1 MVKDGIVIAKRYEVI
16 SKIGAGGMADV
27 YKGRDLVLN
36 RYVAIKVLK
45 KEYRE
50 DENFVRKFRTEA
62 QATAGLANPNIVS
75 VYDVGED
82 RGLYYIVMELVEG
95 VTLKEYIKRK
105 GRLPFKEVVS
115 IALQMCNGIQAA
127 HEAGLIHRD
136 IKPQNIIIAKDGK
149 VKVNDFGIAKTT
161 TSNTISSNAMGS
173 VHYTS
178 PEQARGAY
186 SDVRSDIYSIGITLY
201 EMVTGQ
207 VPFNGEST
215 VEVAMKHL
223 QEEITPPSRLVPD
236 IPHSLE
242 MIILKCTQKN
252 EARRYQNVGELIKDL
267 RRSLE
272 DPEGDFVVIPPLR
285 DTDTRILTDED
296 LDASDEDEENPGDEE
311 ESDEEGEDE
320 EDEDE
325 DEDEDYDG
333 TGEVNPRMRTVIRVL
348 LVVVI
353 VIIAGLVIYGIGRAA
368 GIFRFAGDEEEEE
381 EEVSDL
387 IEVPSVV
394 GKTESE
400 AKQALNELGLG
411 YKVSA
416 YEDSEQYESGLVSS
430 QSIAAGE
437 EVQPNTVV
445 TVIVSS
451 GLVVKE
457 EYIVVPDVAGMS
469 ESSARQT
476 LEAAGFSVGSSEYEY
491 SDSYSEGLVTRTSPA
506 YGNKM
511 VKGSNTQVTL
521 YISQGSQ
528 KITVPDVVGM
538 SDDSAQ
544 SAIKNAGLS
553 VTATYQYNDSVESG
567 KVVSQ
572 SVSGGTQVS
581 PGTTINIVV
590 SNGSDKVTIQNFVG
604 NYEEA
609 LLEWADENGLA
620 TNMSRS
626 EYTDDPRYPEGTI
639 ISQDPSSGSV
649 SRGSTITYV
658 LSKGAQ
664 PQTND
669 GAGGGDGM
677 DNGLDF
683 PDGW

>member
-50 DENFVRKFRTEA
+50 DENFVRKFRSEA
-62 QATAGLANPNIVS
+62 QSTAGLTNPNIVS
-75 VYDVGED
+75 IYDVGED

-95 VTLKEYIKRK
+95 MTLKEYIKRK
-105 GRLPFKEVVS
+105 GRLPFKEVIG
-115 IALQMCNGIQAA
+115 IALQMCNGIEAA

-149 VKVNDFGIAKTT
+149 VKVTDFGIAKTT

-236 IPHSLE
+236 CPHSLE
-242 MIILKCTQKN
+242 QIILKCTQKN
-252 EARRYQNVGELIKDL
+252 EARRYQNVGELIQDL
-267 RRSLE
+267 RHSLE
-272 DPEGDFVVIPPLR
+272 DPDGDFVVIPPLR
-285 DTDTRILTDED
+285 NTETAILTDED
-296 LDASDEDEENPGDEE
+296 LDDDENEEAADEDEESEDE
-311 ESDEEGEDE
+311 GE

-325 DEDEDYDG
+325 DEDEDYEGSDD
-333 TGEVNPRMRTVIRVL
+333 VNPRMRTVIRVL
-348 LVVVI
+348 MVVVI
-353 VIIAGLVIYGIGRAA
+353 VIIAGLLIYFIGRAA

-381 EEVSDL
+381 EVSEL
-387 IEVPSVV
+387 IEVPYVV

-400 AKQALNELGLG
+400 AKTMLNELGLG

-416 YEDSEQYESGLVSS
+416 YEESEQYESGLVSS

-437 EVQPNTVV
+437 EVEANTVV

-469 ESSARQT
+469 ESAAKQT
-476 LEAAGFSVGSSEYEY
+476 LEAAGFTVGSTDYEY
-491 SDSYSEGLVTRTSPA
+491 SDSYAEGLATRTSPA

-511 VKGSNTQVTL
+511 VKGSDNNQVTL

-528 KITVPDVVGM
+528 KVTVPDVVGM
-538 SDDSAQ
+538 SDSSAQ

-553 VTATYQYNDSVESG
+553 VTATYQYNDDVESG
-567 KVVSQ
+567 RVVSQ
-572 SVSGGTQVS
+572 SVTAGSQVS
-581 PGTTINIVV
+581 PGTTVNIVV
-590 SNGSDKVTIQNFVG
+590 SNGSNKVTVQNFVG
-604 NYEEA
+604 SYEEA
-609 LLEWADENGLA
+609 LLEWADANGIA

-658 LSKGAQ
+658 LSMGAQ
-664 PQTND
+664 PQTEE
-669 GAGGGDGM
+669 GTTGGDTDFGF
-677 DNGLDF
+677 DF

>member
-75 VYDVGED
+75 IYDVGED

-149 VKVNDFGIAKTT
+149 VKVTDFGIAKTT

-252 EARRYQNVGELIKDL
+252 EARRYQNVGELIQDL

-296 LDASDEDEENPGDEE
+296 LDDNDEDEEDSGDEEEE

-320 EDEDE
+320 
-325 DEDEDYDG
+325 DEDYEGSDE
-333 TGEVNPRMRTVIRVL
+333 EVNPRMRTVIRVL

-368 GIFRFAGDEEEEE
+368 GIFRFAGEEDEEEE

-400 AKQALNELGLG
+400 AKQMLNELGLG

-416 YEDSEQYESGLVSS
+416 YEDSEQYESGLISS

-457 EYIVVPDVAGMS
+457 EYIIVPDVAGMS
-469 ESSARQT
+469 ESSAKQT
-476 LEAAGFSVGSSEYEY
+476 LEAAGFTVGSSEYEY

-511 VKGSNTQVTL
+511 VKGSDTQVRL
-521 YISQGSQ
+521 YISRGSE
-528 KITVPDVVGM
+528 KVTVPDVVGM

-544 SAIKNAGLS
+544 SAIKNAGLN
-553 VTATYQYNDSVESG
+553 VTATYQYNDDVESG
-567 KVVSQ
+567 RVVSQ

-581 PGTTINIVV
+581 PGTTVNIVV
-590 SNGSDKVTIQNFVG
+590 SNGSDKVTVQNFVG
-604 NYEEA
+604 SYEEA
-609 LLEWADENGLA
+609 LLEWADENGLK

-626 EYTDDPRYPEGTI
+626 EYTADPRYPEGTI
-639 ISQDPSSGSV
+639 IAQDPSSGSV
-649 SRGSTITYV
+649 SKGSTITYR
-658 LSKGAQ
+658 LSLGAE
-664 PQTND
+664 PQQEEEPEPDTID
-669 GAGGGDGM
+669 DF
-677 DNGLDF
+677 GLEF
-683 PDGW
+683 PIG